1 MHRAPWPGR
10 SARGGETLAAR
21 AWESPLLRKWRS
33 PCARLRP
40 AGSADGHPSTY
51 NSGAATRPDARRD
64 PNKARGNHVAPSN
77 SPLCGKTTRW
87 CSFRTHSH
95 WIFSPLSGSPA
106 IDHMSNS
113 ARKHLG
119 AGVSTAKTA
128 IPKGDGKQLVT
139 CPLDGGE
146 DAPAGI
152 NCQGVC

>member
-64 PNKARGNHVAPSN
+64 PNKARGNHVAF
-77 SPLCGKTTRW
+77 LKG
-87 CSFRTHSH
+87 H
-95 WIFSPLSGSPA
+95 LDDPA
-106 IDHMSNS
+106 
-113 ARKHLG
+113 
-119 AGVSTAKTA
+119 
-128 IPKGDGKQLVT
+128 QLHPQCLAT
-139 CPLDGGE
+139 
-146 DAPAGI
+146 
-152 NCQGVC
+152 